1 MLFWAPSS
9 KFVSGGWEPKQE
21 KNEIHVIDDAR
32 TADRLIN
39 WINKQT
45 VSSFGLD
52 DEKFENQH
60 LSSNVSDPLQIAQA
74 FYDVRRHMCLLEY
87 MYLRVHSVE
96 VHKNLCL
103 LKAFNFQE
111 VTKRCVLLKCTE
123 SCAYS
128 KPSISRELRDPNLF
142 SFEDDLP
149 FLVQGVTKGYVL
161 LKCTESCAYSVF
173 NSQVRETTERDG
185 TSTLHP

>member
-87 MYLRVHSVE
+87 MYLSAQKLVLTQSVQFP
-96 VHKNLCL
+96 V
-103 LKAFNFQE
+103 QE

>member
-1 MLFWAPSS
+1 MFDLLHLSYSFFYMTLDPIYFELVVGHSPFTFLAAQINTILCDQFSVYHYPMLFWASSS

-60 LSSNVSDPLQIAQA
+60 LSSNVSDPLQ
-74 FYDVRRHMCLLEY
+74 V
-87 MYLRVHSVE
+87 V
-96 VHKNLCL
+96 
-103 LKAFNFQE
+103 
-111 VTKRCVLLKCTE
+111 
-123 SCAYS
+123 
-128 KPSISRELRDPNLF
+128 
-142 SFEDDLP
+142 
-149 FLVQGVTKGYVL
+149 
-161 LKCTESCAYSVF
+161 
-173 NSQVRETTERDG
+173 
-185 TSTLHP
+185 